1 MRIFLATVL
10 LFGVSAGTLALS
22 QRLNGTDGGN
32 IYALLVAGS
41 YTWENYR
48 HQVFTFICVHISQY
62 VRYSVDVNTCQLR
75 YCSFSV
81 KISL

>member
-41 YTWENYR
+41 NKWENYR
-48 HQVFTFICVHISQY
+48 HQLFVCIS
-62 VRYSVDVNTCQLR
+62 VSMLDNIVDVNTC
-75 YCSFSV
+75 
-81 KISL
+81 

>member
-1 MRIFLATVL
+1 MRVFLATVL

-22 QRLNGTDGGN
+22 RRINGTDGGN

-48 HQVFTFICVHISQY
+48 HQVFTFICVHISMLY
-62 VRYSVDVNTCQLR
+62 ILLMSVPAAPL
-75 YCSFSV
+75 SFSV